1 MRVKFKPTASSLSAA
16 SALMYASSFTGTA
29 AVAASWPRHIS
40 SFAQHPCRPAI
51 VVPGAAVAAA
61 VAPAKQPRR
70 RRQRWQQQQQVRFH
84 RTDYDG
90 PGRYDER
97 ETGANFG
104 ATAAHDHSHAHD
116 DRHPPHEEEDEELP
130 RMRELLRAR
139 YDRRSGTYEHR
150 GYTVGIGGPGESLF
164 CFCKFHLFFSTCAK
178 SHPRNATHRHRL
190 ESPRGG
196 RIFRG

>member
-1 MRVKFKPTASSLSAA
+1 MILRLSTFAMRVNFTPTASSLSAA
-16 SALMYASSFTGTA
+16 SALMSASSSTGTA
-29 AVAASWPRHIS
+29 AVAASWPRHGS

-51 VVPGAAVAAA
+51 VVLGAAVAA

-70 RRQRWQQQQQVRFH
+70 RRQRWHQQQQQQQQVRFH

-116 DRHPPHEEEDEELP
+116 RHPPHEEEDEELT

-150 GYTVGIGGPGESLF
+150 GYTVGIGGPGES
-164 CFCKFHLFFSTCAK
+164 
-178 SHPRNATHRHRL
+178 
-190 ESPRGG
+190 
-196 RIFRG
+196 FRFL